1 MKRRIADII
10 SITLIVLT
18 VAAPAAFT
26 LITWP
31 YTGIVSLL
39 SLIVYWGIWEWLRDF
54 IGLQLT
60 TKDTRK

>member
-18 VAAPAAFT
+18 VAAPAAFA

-54 IGLQLT
+54 IGLQLP